1 MKPFGIGDKV
11 SYVITDNASNMK
23 SAFSVKFPSES
34 NSASNSA
41 EEHPCGN
48 EDLMEDNTDD
58 SVDLIETERIACFAH
73 SLQLAVGD
81 GMKETKSVST
91 ALSKAVSV
99 SNILHRSTAYK
110 VWQ

>member
-1 MKPFGIGDKV
+1 MTTFGIGDKV
-11 SYVITDNASNMK
+11 SYVITDDASNME

-34 NSASNSA
+34 NSVSNSA

-73 SLQLAVGD
+73 LLQLAVGD
-81 GMKETKSVST
+81 VIKGTKSVST

>member
-1 MKPFGIGDKV
+1 MRAKTWP
-11 SYVITDNASNMK
+11 ITTIRLSHYL
-23 SAFSVKFPSES
+23 SLTFES

-58 SVDLIETERIACFAH
+58 SVDLIEAERIACFAH
-73 SLQLAVGD
+73 LLQLAVGD

-91 ALSKAVSV
+91 ALSKAVSA
-99 SNILHRSTAYK
+99 SKILHRSTAYK